1 MIIITY
7 NFITFLILVFGYK
20 ARFMRSLKH
29 DIKIQET
36 VICATCNVPLVP
48 RPCSSDPP
56 PQILPPSLLKMMENL
71 LSKSC
76 EDRAKRGNS

>member
-29 DIKIQET
+29 DIKIQE
-36 VICATCNVPLVP
+36 
-48 RPCSSDPP
+48 
-56 PQILPPSLLKMMENL
+56 LLFVQPVM
-71 LSKSC
+71 C
-76 EDRAKRGNS
+76 R